1 MKLEIGVFADKTTEL
16 YKELSELYVNYGKT
30 DWLENVKKE
39 YNEIKAEDKICISFV
54 GQYSAGKSTIIKA
67 LTGDSSILIDSDIA
81 TSSVKGYNWGEN
93 FILMDT
99 PGLNTN
105 ENQEHDAMTQ
115 EAIKKSDLLIYCI
128 TSDLFNGQTK
138 IDFKNLASNYK
149 EKLFLVVNKMSKE
162 SGEYNVLVKNYSES
176 INKTLAPDLSL
187 SEFHHF
193 FVDAADYVDGLEEK
207 DRELIEDSH
216 FEGFIDKLNQFTKSQ
231 GIRGKMTTPVTIL
244 IDSVDNSLIS
254 IQDNE
259 HDKDGKK
266 IIKRICVIV
275 DERKKALIRDDND
288 EVRELSNAIIQ
299 KGDDVALQLGD
310 KSFEFDENDLNDFIE
325 PLQEELCEK
334 IRTYFEKYAQEVD
347 EEVKEV
353 FSSELATHYFEEEKI
368 QLNKELKG
376 IGSGTDAFKKIQQG
390 LGKAVSKVPNVSSF
404 ISKFSN
410 VSAGEKVT
418 IWAVRGSDLHKTVLK
433 VGKTFGHKFKPFEA
447 LKFSKNIATVG
458 KFLGPGL
465 AAVGVFTDMLNAHSE
480 NKVYKELEKAKE
492 DTRTM
497 FRGVADDVGKCYRK
511 QIENAAMEFE
521 DIIGSLYKEMQNI
534 DSLSESNKEFGDKLS
549 ELMKKL
555 SKLKHEIEYTA

>member
-115 EAIKKSDLLIYCI
+115 EAIIKTDLLIYCI

-162 SGEYNVLVKNYSES
+162 SGEYNVLVKNYSDS
-176 INKTLAPDLSL
+176 INKTLAPDFSL

-275 DERKKALIRDDND
+275 DERKKAFIRDAND

-310 KSFEFDENDLNDFIE
+310 ESFKFDENDLNDFIE

-376 IGSGTDAFKKIQQG
+376 ISSGTDAFKKIQQG
-390 LGKAVSKVPNVSSF
+390 LGKAASKVPNVSSF

-465 AAVGVFTDMLNAHSE
+465 AAVGVFKDMWDTHAE
-480 NKVYKELEKAKE
+480 NKAYKELEKAKE

-497 FRGVADDVGKCYRK
+497 FRGIADDVGKCYRK

-521 DIIGSLYKEMQNI
+521 DIIGSLNKEMQNI

>member
-162 SGEYNVLVKNYSES
+162 SGEYNVLVKNYSDS
-176 INKTLAPDLSL
+176 INKTLAPDFSL

-231 GIRGKMTTPVTIL
+231 GIRGKMATPVTIL

-275 DERKKALIRDDND
+275 DERKKAFIRDAND

-310 KSFEFDENDLNDFIE
+310 ESFKFDENDLNDFIE

-376 IGSGTDAFKKIQQG
+376 ISSGTDAFKKIQQG
-390 LGKAVSKVPNVSSF
+390 LGKAASKVPNVSSF

-465 AAVGVFTDMLNAHSE
+465 AAVGVFKDMWDTHAE
-480 NKVYKELEKAKE
+480 NKAYKELEKAKE

-497 FRGVADDVGKCYRK
+497 FRGIADDVGKCYRK

-521 DIIGSLYKEMQNI
+521 DIIGSLNKEMQNI